1 MSRERNTFLGW
12 HRAALRLGDGSGAAH
27 ALLELSAHYD
37 YAVDEVDTAQRHA
50 TAALRKLA
58 VLAAGHLEAKPS
70 SDTFIATATADEW
83 VESGPKPHGCQ
94 PVEMAWAFYTRLWE
108 ADLVV
113 PVSVV
118 MAYVTLPWRPPL
130 LQFFC

>member
-1 MSRERNTFLGW
+1 MPRERNTFLGW

-37 YAVDEVDTAQRHA
+37 YTVDVVDTAQRHA

-58 VLAAGHLEAKPS
+58 LLAAGHPEGKPS
-70 SDTFIATATADEW
+70 LDTTTATTVAGER
-83 VESGPKPHGCQ
+83 VESGARPQ
-94 PVEMAWAFYTRLWE
+94 RRQAVEVAWAFYTRLWE
-108 ADLVV
+108 ADLVD

-118 MAYVTLPWRPPL
+118 MTST
-130 LQFFC
+130 